1 MWTVDKKQYWKN
13 FKKKQ
18 INTIIFQV
26 YGLEENIIKV
36 SILAK
41 AINKFNVI
49 IRKFITAFFEE
60 IQKFILRFT

>member
-13 FKKKQ
+13 LKKKQ

-41 AINKFNVI
+41 AIDKFNVI

-60 IQKFILRFT
+60 I